1 MVTFLTALSGISWSI
16 VYIELIRKGF
26 KDKVC
31 GMPLFALVLN
41 IAWELI
47 YSIDTGLSGHF
58 NVQEIANISWFILDA
73 VILFIYFKFEKKNF
87 PAKAQK
93 YFMPF
98 TILAVVS
105 CFVMQFAFYFHFRGI
120 PAAQYSAFAQNA
132 AMSILFLTALYTR
145 NTTKGQSMLMA
156 VAKWIGTLAPAIQMG
171 IIEDFNIYIVLMGVI
186 CSVFDIIYIIQ
197 LRKFKLEK

>member
-1 MVTFLTALSGISWSI
+1 
-16 VYIELIRKGF
+16 
-26 KDKVC
+26 
-31 GMPLFALVLN
+31 MPLFALGLN

-73 VILFIYFKFEKKNF
+73 VILFIYFKFEKRIFRLKR
-87 PAKAQK
+87 KK

-145 NTTKGQSMLMA
+145 NTTKR
-156 VAKWIGTLAPAIQMG
+156 
-171 IIEDFNIYIVLMGVI
+171 
-186 CSVFDIIYIIQ
+186 SVHADGSGKMDRYAGSSYSNGYYRGFQYLYCPYGRNL
-197 LRKFKLEK
+197 LRL

>member
-31 GMPLFALVLN
+31 GMPLFALGLN

-73 VILFIYFKFEKKNF
+73 VILFIYFKFEKKYF
-87 PAKAQK
+87 PSKAQK
-93 YFMPF
+93 YFM
-98 TILAVVS
+98 
-105 CFVMQFAFYFHFRGI
+105 
-120 PAAQYSAFAQNA
+120 
-132 AMSILFLTALYTR
+132 
-145 NTTKGQSMLMA
+145 
-156 VAKWIGTLAPAIQMG
+156 
-171 IIEDFNIYIVLMGVI
+171 
-186 CSVFDIIYIIQ
+186 
-197 LRKFKLEK
+197 